1 MFDIYAKGYKICSD
15 RSVECD
21 IYWIY
26 NGVVH
31 REQLLFKTIRYCVKR
46 GEAFHGKYKEVNM
59 GEKRYIISD
68 ASKMLGV
75 ESHVLR
81 YWEEE
86 LNVVIP
92 RNEMGHRYYTDNH
105 INLLKN
111 VRDLKNQGYSLR
123 TIKMMLTDPD
133 ERKKD
138 GRNARAALS
147 MPLTARE
154 VSMPVME
161 RAVNV
166 ENTGMARGN
175 STTAGR
181 TVVEQESKME
191 QFQAIMNKVV
201 CKALK
206 TSASELGKEVSGSVS
221 ETVLKEMNYLI
232 RTQDER
238 EEERF
243 KKLDEA
249 MRSKQRMSKKNK
261 KKQAKAEKMLLKKTK
276 RQEQKEE
283 QEKQKA
289 AAAEKKKQNVHI
301 GKKVVTG

>member
-1 MFDIYAKGYKICSD
+1 MLHSMLYIF
-15 RSVECD
+15 
-21 IYWIY
+21 
-26 NGVVH
+26 
-31 REQLLFKTIRYCVKR
+31 
-46 GEAFHGKYKEVNM
+46 KEVKM

-86 LNVVIP
+86 LNVKIP

-133 ERKKD
+133 ERENRRTN
-138 GRNARAALS
+138 GGNRIELL
-147 MPLTARE
+147 LTATE
-154 VSMPVME
+154 VKSPT
-161 RAVNV
+161 ATGKSSIIV
-166 ENTGMARGN
+166 EDSNG
-175 STTAGR
+175 
-181 TVVEQESKME
+181 SKME
-191 QFQAIMNKVV
+191 QFQALMDKVV

-206 TSASELGKEVSGSVS
+206 ASASELGKEVSGNVS
-221 ETVLKEMNYLI
+221 ETVLKEMNYLM

-238 EEERF
+238 EEERY

-249 MRSKQRMSKKNK
+249 MRSKQKMSRRERK
-261 KKQAKAEKMLLKKTK
+261 KKLKADKLLLKKSKEKTK
-276 RQEQKEE
+276 KE
-283 QEKQKA
+283 KA
-289 AAAEKKKQNVHI
+289 GKDNLHI
-301 GKKVVTG
+301 GKKVVTE

>member
-1 MFDIYAKGYKICSD
+1 
-15 RSVECD
+15 
-21 IYWIY
+21 
-26 NGVVH
+26 
-31 REQLLFKTIRYCVKR
+31 
-46 GEAFHGKYKEVNM
+46 M

-86 LNVVIP
+86 LNVKIP

-133 ERKKD
+133 EREN
-138 GRNARAALS
+138 RRANGGNSIQL
-147 MPLTARE
+147 PLTATE
-154 VSMPVME
+154 VKSPT
-161 RAVNV
+161 ATGKSSIIV
-166 ENTGMARGN
+166 EDSNG
-175 STTAGR
+175 
-181 TVVEQESKME
+181 SKME
-191 QFQAIMNKVV
+191 QFQALMDKVV

-206 TSASELGKEVSGSVS
+206 ASASELGKEVSGNVS
-221 ETVLKEMNYLI
+221 ETVLKEMNYLM

-238 EEERF
+238 EEERY

-249 MRSKQRMSKKNK
+249 MRSKQKMSRRERK
-261 KKQAKAEKMLLKKTK
+261 KKLKAETLLLKQSKEKTK
-276 RQEQKEE
+276 KE
-283 QEKQKA
+283 KA
-289 AAAEKKKQNVHI
+289 GKDNLHI
-301 GKKVVTG
+301 GKKVVTE

>member
-1 MFDIYAKGYKICSD
+1 
-15 RSVECD
+15 
-21 IYWIY
+21 
-26 NGVVH
+26 
-31 REQLLFKTIRYCVKR
+31 
-46 GEAFHGKYKEVNM
+46 M

-111 VRDLKNQGYSLR
+111 VRDLKKQGYSLR

-133 ERKKD
+133 ERRGNERKV
-138 GRNARAALS
+138 NASMS
-147 MPLTARE
+147 MPLTAKE
-154 VSMPVME
+154 VAMPVMQQP
-161 RAVNV
+161 VNV
-166 ENTGMARGN
+166 ER
-175 STTAGR
+175 AGIVNGYDTISGS
-181 TVVEQESKME
+181 TVVEQNGQGSKME
-191 QFQAIMNKVV
+191 QFQAIMDKVV

-206 TSASELGKEVSGSVS
+206 ASASELGKEVSGNVS

-249 MRSKQRMSKKNK
+249 MRSKQRMSRKEK
-261 KKQAKAEKMLLKKTK
+261 KKRLKAEKMLLKKTK
-276 RQEQKEE
+276 KQEQTEKKKPKN
-283 QEKQKA
+283 KQKA
-289 AAAEKKKQNVHI
+289 VAAEKNKTDIHI
-301 GKKVVTG
+301 GKKVVTQ

>member
-1 MFDIYAKGYKICSD
+1 MKLLLYKKAT
-15 RSVECD
+15 
-21 IYWIY
+21 
-26 NGVVH
+26 GVVENCSKEDNMF
-31 REQLLFKTIRYCVKR
+31 R
-46 GEAFHGKYKEVNM
+46 GKYKEVKM
-59 GEKRYIISD
+59 GEKRYMISD

-92 RNEMGHRYYTDNH
+92 RNEMGHRYYTDYH

-111 VRDLKNQGYSLR
+111 IRDLKSQGYSLR

-133 ERKKD
+133 EERTRSRKVD
-138 GRNARAALS
+138 VS

-154 VSMPVME
+154 VPVSMAQQPATIENNSVAN
-161 RAVNV
+161 RYNNV
-166 ENTGMARGN
+166 SGC
-175 STTAGR
+175 
-181 TVVEQESKME
+181 VVDEDNGQMTKME
-191 QFQAIMNKVV
+191 QFQAIMDKVV

-206 TSASELGKEVSGSVS
+206 ASASELGKEVSGNVS
-221 ETVLKEMNYLI
+221 DTVLKEMNYLI

-249 MRSKQRMSKKNK
+249 MRSKQRMSKKDK
-261 KKQAKAEKMLLKKTK
+261 KKQAKAERMLLKKTK
-276 RQEQKEE
+276 KED
-283 QEKQKA
+283 QREKQKQKTVA
-289 AAAEKKKQNVHI
+289 SESKKTDVHI
-301 GKKVVTG
+301 GKKAVVQ

>member
-1 MFDIYAKGYKICSD
+1 
-15 RSVECD
+15 
-21 IYWIY
+21 
-26 NGVVH
+26 
-31 REQLLFKTIRYCVKR
+31 
-46 GEAFHGKYKEVNM
+46 M

-133 ERKKD
+133 TREGD
-138 GRNARAALS
+138 AHNARAGMS

-154 VSMPVME
+154 VSAPVMQQSV
-161 RAVNV
+161 RV
-166 ENTGMARGN
+166 ENTGMVSGYN
-175 STTAGR
+175 DMAGKG
-181 TVVEQESKME
+181 VAEQGASGSKME

-206 TSASELGKEVSGSVS
+206 ESASELGKEVSGNVS

-249 MRSKQRMSKKNK
+249 MRSKQKMSRKDK
-261 KKQAKAEKMLLKKTK
+261 KKQVKAEKLLLKKTK
-276 RQEQKEE
+276 KQEQKEK
-283 QEKQKA
+283 QEKQKK
-289 AAAEKKKQNVHI
+289 AAAEKKKQDLHI
-301 GKKVVTG
+301 GKKVVTE

>member
-1 MFDIYAKGYKICSD
+1 
-15 RSVECD
+15 
-21 IYWIY
+21 
-26 NGVVH
+26 
-31 REQLLFKTIRYCVKR
+31 
-46 GEAFHGKYKEVNM
+46 M

-133 ERKKD
+133 TRE
-138 GRNARAALS
+138 GETHNARAGMS

-154 VSMPVME
+154 VSAPVMQQS
-161 RAVNV
+161 VSV
-166 ENTGMARGN
+166 ENTGMVSGYN
-175 STTAGR
+175 NMAGKG
-181 TVVEQESKME
+181 VAEQGASGSKME

-206 TSASELGKEVSGSVS
+206 ESASELGKEVSGNVS

-249 MRSKQRMSKKNK
+249 MRSKQKMSRKDK
-261 KKQAKAEKMLLKKTK
+261 KKQVKAEKLLLKKTK
-276 RQEQKEE
+276 KQEQKEK
-283 QEKQKA
+283 QEKQKK
-289 AAAEKKKQNVHI
+289 AAAEKKKQDLHI
-301 GKKVVTG
+301 GKKVVTE

>member
-1 MFDIYAKGYKICSD
+1 
-15 RSVECD
+15 
-21 IYWIY
+21 
-26 NGVVH
+26 
-31 REQLLFKTIRYCVKR
+31 
-46 GEAFHGKYKEVNM
+46 M

-133 ERKKD
+133 VRD
-138 GRNARAALS
+138 GEGQNARAGMS

-154 VSMPVME
+154 VSAPVMQQSV
-161 RAVNV
+161 RV
-166 ENTGMARGN
+166 ENASMVSGYNDMAGKGV
-175 STTAGR
+175 A
-181 TVVEQESKME
+181 EQGTSGSKME

-206 TSASELGKEVSGSVS
+206 ESASELGKEVSGNVS

-249 MRSKQRMSKKNK
+249 MRSKQKMSRKDK
-261 KKQAKAEKMLLKKTK
+261 KKQVKAEKLLLKKTK
-276 RQEQKEE
+276 KQEQKEK
-283 QEKQKA
+283 QEKQKK
-289 AAAEKKKQNVHI
+289 AAAEKKKQELHI
-301 GKKVVTG
+301 GKKVVTE

>member
-1 MFDIYAKGYKICSD
+1 
-15 RSVECD
+15 
-21 IYWIY
+21 
-26 NGVVH
+26 
-31 REQLLFKTIRYCVKR
+31 
-46 GEAFHGKYKEVNM
+46 M

-86 LNVVIP
+86 LNVMIP

-133 ERKKD
+133 DRKKD
-138 GRNARAALS
+138 GQNSRTGMA

-154 VSMPVME
+154 VSMPMMQQPVS
-161 RAVNV
+161 V
-166 ENTGMARGN
+166 ENTRVASRYGN
-175 STTAGR
+175 VAGDM
-181 TVVEQESKME
+181 VVEQSGQGSKME
-191 QFQAIMNKVV
+191 QFQAIMDKVV

-206 TSASELGKEVSGSVS
+206 ASASELGKEVSGNVS

-249 MRSKQRMSKKNK
+249 MRSKQRLSRKAK
-261 KKQAKAEKMLLKKTK
+261 KKQAKAEKMLLKKSK
-276 RQEQKEE
+276 KQEQKE
-283 QEKQKA
+283 KQKVVA
-289 AAAEKKKQNVHI
+289 SDKKKSDIHI
-301 GKKVVTG
+301 GKKVVAQ

>member
-1 MFDIYAKGYKICSD
+1 
-15 RSVECD
+15 
-21 IYWIY
+21 
-26 NGVVH
+26 
-31 REQLLFKTIRYCVKR
+31 
-46 GEAFHGKYKEVNM
+46 M
-59 GEKRYIISD
+59 GEKRYMISD

-111 VRDLKNQGYSLR
+111 VRDLKEQGYSLR

-133 ERKKD
+133 DRE
-138 GRNARAALS
+138 NARTRTV
-147 MPLTARE
+147 MPLTATE
-154 VSMPVME
+154 VGAPIGTQS
-161 RAVNV
+161 V
-166 ENTGMARGN
+166 ENAPNT
-175 STTAGR
+175 
-181 TVVEQESKME
+181 KME
-191 QFQAIMNKVV
+191 QFQAIMDKIVS
-201 CKALK
+201 KALK
-206 TSASELGKEVSGSVS
+206 SSTIDLGKEVSGNVS

-249 MRSKQRMSKKNK
+249 MRSRQHMSKREK
-261 KKQAKAEKMLLKKTK
+261 KKKVRSERFLLKKTK
-276 RQEQKEE
+276 KDQKEE
-283 QEKQKA
+283 KQNKVAAKQK
-289 AAAEKKKQNVHI
+289 KPDIHI
-301 GKKVVTG
+301 GKKPVTN

>member
-1 MFDIYAKGYKICSD
+1 
-15 RSVECD
+15 
-21 IYWIY
+21 
-26 NGVVH
+26 
-31 REQLLFKTIRYCVKR
+31 
-46 GEAFHGKYKEVNM
+46 M

-86 LNVVIP
+86 LNVKIP

-133 ERKKD
+133 EREN
-138 GRNARAALS
+138 RIEL
-147 MPLTARE
+147 PLTATE
-154 VSMPVME
+154 VKSPT
-161 RAVNV
+161 ATGKSSIIV
-166 ENTGMARGN
+166 EDSNG
-175 STTAGR
+175 
-181 TVVEQESKME
+181 SKME
-191 QFQAIMNKVV
+191 QFQALMDKVV

-206 TSASELGKEVSGSVS
+206 ASASELGKEVSGNVS
-221 ETVLKEMNYLI
+221 ETVLKEMNYLM

-238 EEERF
+238 EEERY

-249 MRSKQRMSKKNK
+249 MRSKQKMSRRERK
-261 KKQAKAEKMLLKKTK
+261 KKLKADKLLLKKSKEKTK
-276 RQEQKEE
+276 KE
-283 QEKQKA
+283 KA
-289 AAAEKKKQNVHI
+289 GKDNLHI
-301 GKKVVTG
+301 GKTVVTE

>member
-1 MFDIYAKGYKICSD
+1 MF
-15 RSVECD
+15 R
-21 IYWIY
+21 
-26 NGVVH
+26 
-31 REQLLFKTIRYCVKR
+31 
-46 GEAFHGKYKEVNM
+46 GKYKEVKM
-59 GEKRYIISD
+59 GEKRYMISD

-92 RNEMGHRYYTDNH
+92 RNEMGHRYYTDYH

-111 VRDLKNQGYSLR
+111 IRDLKSQGYSLR

-133 ERKKD
+133 EERTRSRKVD
-138 GRNARAALS
+138 VS

-154 VSMPVME
+154 VPVSMAQQPATIENNSVAN
-161 RAVNV
+161 RYNNV
-166 ENTGMARGN
+166 SGC
-175 STTAGR
+175 
-181 TVVEQESKME
+181 VVDEDNGQMTKME
-191 QFQAIMNKVV
+191 QFQAIMDKVV

-206 TSASELGKEVSGSVS
+206 ASASELGKEVSGNVS
-221 ETVLKEMNYLI
+221 DTVLKEMNYLI

-249 MRSKQRMSKKNK
+249 MRSKQRMSKKDK
-261 KKQAKAEKMLLKKTK
+261 KKQAKAERMLLKKTK
-276 RQEQKEE
+276 KED
-283 QEKQKA
+283 QREKQKQKTVA
-289 AAAEKKKQNVHI
+289 SESKKTDVHI
-301 GKKVVTG
+301 GKKAVVQ